1 MRGLRWTTLVVAAL
15 IGVAEY
21 GLGQGPSPQTPV
33 EMKTMTVAELEK
45 AGDACRA
52 RKEYAEAIQ
61 YFREA
66 VRKDKK
72 NPVLY
77 NKLGLAELRANDLQ
91 AARADFERATKY
103 NSKYPEAWNNLGA
116 VDYIHR
122 NFGSAARYF
131 KKAVALDETRASFHA
146 NLGNAWFSQKKI
158 ERAVREYSRAPIA
171 DPQHQCRF
179 ALMYRHHRVGSKD
192 QLGPWPREADKD
204 ESGQDSGECESAHNL
219 DRRDHMA
226 VQGRRIHLSIT
237 DCRYRLD
244 AEEERVREAI
254 WPGISPPTQE
264 PANRV

>member
-21 GLGQGPSPQTPV
+21 GFGQGPSPQTPV

-158 ERAVREYSRAPIA
+158 ERAVREYSRALELDPEVMSRHSTVGVAAQVVSQEEQAHFYYLLAKVHAQHGDLESCLHCLKMAKEYGYRELAKVYTDEEFSKLRDDARLHELVPPPIA
-171 DPQHQCRF
+171 
-179 ALMYRHHRVGSKD
+179 K
-192 QLGPWPREADKD
+192 
-204 ESGQDSGECESAHNL
+204 
-219 DRRDHMA
+219 
-226 VQGRRIHLSIT
+226 
-237 DCRYRLD
+237 
-244 AEEERVREAI
+244 
-254 WPGISPPTQE
+254 
-264 PANRV
+264 